1 MSLKDHEN
9 FMRNYLNPAMTED
22 LVGMLYPDNPKHPQQ
37 KDLLTV
43 RGLNIYN
50 PLEKN
55 RL

>member
-1 MSLKDHEN
+1 MSLKDREN
-9 FMRNYLNPAMTED
+9 FMGNYLNPAMTEG
-22 LVGMLYPDNPKHPQQ
+22 LVEMLYPDNPKHPQQ